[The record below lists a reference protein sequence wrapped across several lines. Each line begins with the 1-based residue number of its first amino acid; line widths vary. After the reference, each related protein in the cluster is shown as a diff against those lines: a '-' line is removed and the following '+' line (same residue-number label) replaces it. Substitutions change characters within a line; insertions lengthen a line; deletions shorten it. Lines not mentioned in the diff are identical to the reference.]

1 MHLTPKGPPCGQS
14 LSGRIRQELESNIR
28 TGVWPPGHRLPIEQ
42 ELAVQYGC
50 ARMTVSKAVAAL
62 AGAGLVE
69 RRRKA
74 GTFVARPHVQ
84 TAVLEIPD
92 LAAVIADRGEVYR
105 YEMIRRTERR
115 ASDDPGEAALGAVGE
130 VLVIDGLHFASERP
144 FAMEHRIVSTTAV
157 PEALSAD
164 FTVQAPGSWLLA
176 HVPWSDAR
184 HRISAVSADAAT
196 ARRLSMTR
204 SRACLRL
211 ERWTWRAAQG
221 VTFAR
226 QTYPGDAYDLV
237 AEFTA
242 DHKGGA
248 APLL

>member
-1 MHLTPKGPPCGQS
+1 MPTDRARGAG
-14 LSGRIRQELESNIR
+14 LSERIRRDLEARIR
-28 TGVWPPGHRLPIEQ
+28 SGAWAPGRRLPIEQ
-42 ELAVQYGC
+42 ALMAEYGC
-50 ARMTVSKAVAAL
+50 ARMTVSKAVMAL
-62 AGAGLVE
+62 AEAGLVE

-74 GTFVARPHVQ
+74 GSFVARPYVQ

-92 LAAVIADRGEVYR
+92 LAVVIAGRGEAYR

-115 ASDDPGEAALGAVGE
+115 ASDDPGEAALGAVGD
-130 VLVIDGLHFASERP
+130 VIAIEGLHSAAGRP
-144 FAMEHRIVSTTAV
+144 FALEHRIISTAGV

-164 FTVQAPGSWLLA
+164 FTGQAPGSWLLA

-196 ARRLSMTR
+196 ARRLSTPKGH
-204 SRACLRL
+204 ACLQL
-211 ERWTWRAAQG
+211 ERWTWRAGQG

-226 QTYPGDAYDLV
+226 QTYPGDAYDLA

-242 DHKGGA
+242 GR
-248 APLL
+248 